1 MKNIRLRNQVLQFA
15 PRLVLVPLAGFF
27 LTIAVSY
34 VLDILRIGSLETQ
47 NFLDMWIIP
56 VLVGVAI
63 GLLINYRQSVVAD
76 YFVWIGP
83 ALFVLQSWFA
93 SRHSDFG
100 YRHGFISLYCGNDN
114 DCPDS
119 LSFTQ
124 VLLFSVFYSIAT
136 ACRRGL
142 DERKV
147 SSKPAQ

>member
-1 MKNIRLRNQVLQFA
+1 MNNVLLRNRVLQFA
-15 PRLVLVPLAGFF
+15 PRVILVPLAGFF
-27 LTIAVSY
+27 LIIAVSY

-47 NFLDMWIIP
+47 NFFGMWVIP
-56 VLVGVAI
+56 VIVGVAI

-83 ALFVLQSWFA
+83 ALFVLQAWFA

-119 LSFTQ
+119 SPFTE

-136 ACRRGL
+136 ACRRWR
-142 DERKV
+142 DEGR
-147 SSKPAQ
+147 SSEQ

>member
-1 MKNIRLRNQVLQFA
+1 MNNVLLRNRVLQFA
-15 PRLVLVPLAGFF
+15 PRLILVPIAGFF
-27 LTIAVSY
+27 LIIAVSY
-34 VLDILRIGSLETQ
+34 VLYLLGNESIETQ
-47 NFLDMWIIP
+47 NFLSLWIIP
-56 VLVGVAI
+56 ILLGVFV

-119 LSFTQ
+119 SSFTE
-124 VLLFSVFYSIAT
+124 VLLFSAFYSIAT
-136 ACRRGL
+136 ACRRWRDKG
-142 DERKV
+142 R
-147 SSKPAQ
+147 SSEQ